1 MRSLTRFDYSM
12 ARSGKAL
19 DNYYYVPFY
28 NVYFEIP
35 ACVIT
40 NFAYTKLENLSKVDH
55 NLSLGEE
62 DPNRT

>member
-1 MRSLTRFDYSM
+1 M